1 MIIILSVDDVNVYS
15 LHYDQLIEEYN
26 NLNRNY

>member
-1 MIIILSVDDVNVYS
+1 MIIILSVDDVNVYG